1 MVPATACLNAT
12 TLTQVDELG
21 KQRVLDNLVGGA
33 LVIAATLLAIG
44 YSHWASRNGEAA
56 EADDEVT
63 PLVQPSPL

>member
-1 MVPATACLNAT
+1 
-12 TLTQVDELG
+12 
-21 KQRVLDNLVGGA
+21 VLDNLVGGV